1 MELVLPGPLQVSLRS
16 CLCFRYAV
24 PHAGAVPP
32 LLPRTSPERSQT
44 VGGGV
49 CAEVYRRVRV
59 TLLHSFTH
67 HASWVAINDEI
78 DLLEH
83 VYDRE

>member
-16 CLCFRYAV
+16 YLCLRYAF
-24 PHAGAVPP
+24 PHASAVPP
-32 LLPRTSPERSQT
+32 LLPRTSLERSQT

-49 CAEVYRRVRV
+49 SAKVYRRVRV

-78 DLLEH
+78 DLLDH